1 MNCRA
6 CHGIVEYRIIL
17 YVLLRDPGTFC
28 VPKILTHKTLIFV
41 FQGPS
46 GMRKTWVPALIFP
59 AFYMGHFLTF

>member
-46 GMRKTWVPALIFP
+46 GMRKIWPIALNFQHFFSLAIF
-59 AFYMGHFLTF
+59 